1 MLPYVSSGRRS
12 CLGESL
18 AKMEMFLFLSA
29 IVQNFKISA
38 PLGEDLSLETV
49 DGVFGM
55 THTPKP
61 FRVLVTQRNKLQF

>member
-1 MLPYVSSGRRS
+1 MLANVLSGRRS

-18 AKMEMFLFLSA
+18 AKMEMFLFFSA